1 MADAN
6 TSAQLQS
13 SATLAQRL
21 QARLDA
27 GANLDELLKLAA
39 DAGVSL
45 DPALT
50 QQMVDYVAQ
59 GGKGAQFLP
68 GVGGETT
75 PAVPEVAPSPASQT
89 PLGAAIAG
97 AADVYAAEPSLGL
110 DPANRSEL
118 EKLGILG
125 KYLYAPLGD
134 IGAAA
139 YTTAQAGLMGAAQ
152 GTGQLLENIGVLP
165 AVEAL
170 TSVKQTPQS
179 FAEQALGIA
188 DFATMKYPFA
198 TIPELP
204 SRTAPTLPRVAEVAA
219 EVTPLPAVKLPSKT
233 NRVLPTGK
241 APLETFSG
249 ETVLKHGRD
258 VRTAGPLTGFST
270 PNKVNAD
277 LRYGTPED
285 AGGVLGSDG
294 VYLASDPKWFTDMS
308 QLYLPNVYDVAAP
321 FDNALVLTPENIGSL
336 PKRGKP
342 WRGRDIAEWAKRKGY
357 DGVVLEGFDDLVS
370 QLRASEKPVGPISPE
385 GLEFTPKGLRK
396 KDFPQEF
403 SLYQKEL
410 KQSGI
415 ALDPNLPDVIPADD
429 AARMFLKRMNVDP
442 EIGQDQVF
450 AMQPERLRVL
460 GPAQTLEGRVS
471 LRSSAANAPK
481 TIAVNEMPTLT
492 PAEGKA
498 ALEGMAEQGMT
509 QPLPKLDVSEKVA
522 NFASDYLNAG
532 GLTRPADMPFS
543 EFFYRHVKAG
553 TVPEDQFRELVQ
565 KYNLDDQDVMEL
577 FTGTRQGLGDAART
591 MQRFSVASRYV
602 PQEAGELAKLGVEQ
616 AADLSLWQRLTN
628 TYRGAL
634 VSNMATTMR
643 NNISSL
649 ARVPIDVATNLA
661 DAAINTAANPFRAE
675 KVGVNPMDAFAVITD
690 RFNPAQNKR
699 FYDQLRNIQPGINTE
714 LMATYAAD
722 VARVT
727 KKDAFSK
734 AEKAIDT
741 VNLFN
746 RVSET
751 ATRKAIF
758 PVYLRREATRLGYNF
773 DELVDAER
781 LNELPEEAY
790 QNALNATLDYTYSGR
805 PKRDSFADL
814 FVRAVEKGGLPLATV
829 MPFPRFMVN
838 AMKFQFDHSPAGF
851 ARLLSKAERE
861 KFAKGDTSALSKAM
875 VGSALL
881 YAAYEFRNSENAGEV
896 WYEAKTKDGKTFD
909 LRPFFPAAPYLL
921 VADIIKRAQDGS
933 LDLAFASK
941 DILQGLTGA
950 QFRAGG
956 GLYVADELIRD
967 LTGAGTALE
976 KAKNITKQ
984 WLANLGGGFLVPFQQ
999 FKDFYAQYNPEEAVY
1014 RDAKDSALGTALR
1027 AVPGAQRALGVPE
1040 AELPTREGA
1049 SITVDP
1055 ALRQLLG
1062 VTVREEKNFLE
1073 SEIDRLGLK
1082 PYELGPNTGDP
1093 EMDRLINRDLG
1104 IIAERG
1110 VLPLIQSGQYKQLDD
1125 VRKVQAIRDVYTK
1138 ARDVAMQKF
1147 EAENPELALIKSLKR
1162 RNRTEKIL
1170 INRAFE
1176 EKTGK
1181 TAEAFLRQL
1190 REAPMVRSQEQY
1202 DALPK
1207 GAKFTDPGD
1216 YKVYEKK

>member
-97 AADVYAAEPSLGL
+97 AADVFSAEPSLGL

-125 KYLYAPLGD
+125 RYLYAPLGD

-198 TIPELP
+198 AVPELP

-219 EVTPLPAVKLPSKT
+219 EVTPPPM
-233 NRVLPTGK
+233 
-241 APLETFSG
+241 
-249 ETVLKHGRD
+249 
-258 VRTAGPLTGFST
+258 
-270 PNKVNAD
+270 
-277 LRYGTPED
+277 
-285 AGGVLGSDG
+285 
-294 VYLASDPKWFTDMS
+294 PK
-308 QLYLPNVYDVAAP
+308 
-321 FDNALVLTPENIGSL
+321 I
-336 PKRGKP
+336 R
-342 WRGRDIAEWAKRKGY
+342 
-357 DGVVLEGFDDLVS
+357 
-370 QLRASEKPVGPISPE
+370 
-385 GLEFTPKGLRK
+385 
-396 KDFPQEF
+396 
-403 SLYQKEL
+403 
-410 KQSGI
+410 
-415 ALDPNLPDVIPADD
+415 
-429 AARMFLKRMNVDP
+429 
-442 EIGQDQVF
+442 
-450 AMQPERLRVL
+450 
-460 GPAQTLEGRVS
+460 
-471 LRSSAANAPK
+471 APK
-481 TIAVNEMPTLT
+481 AEPTVPVNEMPTLT

-553 TVPEDQFRELVQ
+553 TVPEDQFRELVT
-565 KYNLDDQDVMEL
+565 KYKLDDQDVMEL

-602 PQEAGELAKLGVEQ
+602 PQEAGELAKLGVKQ

-634 VSNMATTMR
+634 VSNMATVMR

-649 ARVPIDVATNLA
+649 ARVPIDVVTNLT
-661 DAAINTAANPFRAE
+661 DTVINAAANPFRAE

-690 RFNPAQNKR
+690 RFNPAQNKK
-699 FYDQLRNIQPGINTE
+699 FYEQIRNVQPGVYQE
-714 LMATYAAD
+714 MMATYASD
-722 VARVT
+722 IARVT

-734 AEKAIDT
+734 AEKAVDT
-741 VNLFN
+741 LNLFG

-751 ATRKAIF
+751 ATRKAMF
-758 PVYLRREATRLGYNF
+758 PVYLRREATKLGYNF

-875 VGSALL
+875 VGSSLL
-881 YAAYEFRNSENAGEV
+881 YAAYEFRNSENAGEK
-896 WYEAKTKDGKTFD
+896 WYEAKTDSGKTFD

-933 LDLAFASK
+933 VDLAFEAK

-967 LTGAGTALE
+967 LSNAGTNTE
-976 KAKNITKQ
+976 KAKTIAKQ

-1049 SITVDP
+1049 SVTVDP

-1062 VTVREEKNFLE
+1062 VTVRQEKNFLE
-1073 SEIDRLGLK
+1073 SEIDRLGLA
-1082 PYELGPNTGDP
+1082 PYELGPKTGDP

-1110 VLPLIQSGQYKQLDD
+1110 VLPLIQSAQYKQLDD
-1125 VRKVQAIRDVYTK
+1125 VRKVQAIRDVYSK
-1138 ARDVAMQKF
+1138 AREVAMQKF
-1147 EAENPELALIKSLKR
+1147 EAENPELALIKSLKN
-1162 RNRTEKIL
+1162 RNRTEKVL
-1170 INRAFE
+1170 INRAFQ

-1181 TAEAFLRQL
+1181 TAEEFLRQL

>member
-1 MADAN
+1 MALSPKPVQP
-6 TSAQLQS
+6 TSAPSDTTSAVALLQS
-13 SATLAQRL
+13 RF
-21 QARLDA
+21 DA
-27 GANLDELLKLAA
+27 GADADALIKLADDLLKQGQIAA
-39 DAGVSL
+39 PINPENVKA
-45 DPALT
+45 
-50 QQMVDYVAQ
+50 MVAFRDQ
-59 GGKGAQFLP
+59 GGKGAGFLP
-68 GVGGETT
+68 SVLPGQEIGFKTPEAQPAETFAGVNPVST
-75 PAVPEVAPSPASQT
+75 AIQAAS
-89 PLGAAIAG
+89 
-97 AADVYAAEPSLGL
+97 DVFAAEPSIGL

-118 EKLGILG
+118 EKLGVLG
-125 KYLYAPLGD
+125 RYLYAPLGD

-152 GTGQLLENIGVLP
+152 GTGQLLQNIGVLP

-170 TSVKQTPQS
+170 TGVKQTPQN
-179 FAEQALGIA
+179 FAEQALSIA
-188 DFATMKYPFA
+188 DFATMQYPFA
-198 TIPELP
+198 AIPELP
-204 SRTAPTLPRVAEVAA
+204 SRARPTIPRVAEVAA
-219 EVTPLPAVKLPSKT
+219 EVTPPPMPK
-233 NRVLPTGK
+233 
-241 APLETFSG
+241 
-249 ETVLKHGRD
+249 
-258 VRTAGPLTGFST
+258 VR
-270 PNKVNAD
+270 
-277 LRYGTPED
+277 
-285 AGGVLGSDG
+285 
-294 VYLASDPKWFTDMS
+294 
-308 QLYLPNVYDVAAP
+308 
-321 FDNALVLTPENIGSL
+321 
-336 PKRGKP
+336 
-342 WRGRDIAEWAKRKGY
+342 
-357 DGVVLEGFDDLVS
+357 
-370 QLRASEKPVGPISPE
+370 
-385 GLEFTPKGLRK
+385 
-396 KDFPQEF
+396 
-403 SLYQKEL
+403 
-410 KQSGI
+410 
-415 ALDPNLPDVIPADD
+415 
-429 AARMFLKRMNVDP
+429 
-442 EIGQDQVF
+442 
-450 AMQPERLRVL
+450 
-460 GPAQTLEGRVS
+460 
-471 LRSSAANAPK
+471 APK
-481 TIAVNEMPTLT
+481 AEPAIPVNEMPTMT

-498 ALEGMAEQGMT
+498 ALGSMAEQGMT
-509 QPLPKLDVSEKVA
+509 QPLPKLDVSTKVA
-522 NFASDYLNAG
+522 DFAADYLNAG

-602 PQEAGELAKLGVEQ
+602 PTEAGELAKLGVEQ
-616 AADLSLWQRLTN
+616 AGDLSLWKRLTN

-649 ARVPIDVATNLA
+649 ARVPIDAATNLM
-661 DAAINTAANPFRAE
+661 DSAINVVANPFRAE

-699 FYDQLRNIQPGINTE
+699 FYEQIRNVQPGVNQE
-714 LMATYAAD
+714 LMATYASD

-734 AEKAIDT
+734 AEKAVDT
-741 VNLFN
+741 INLFN

-758 PVYLRREATRLGYNF
+758 PVFLRREATRLGYNF

-781 LNELPEEAY
+781 LGDLPEEAY
-790 QNALNATLDYTYSGR
+790 QNALNSTLDYTYSAR
-805 PKRDSFADL
+805 PKPNSFADL
-814 FVRAVEKGGLPLATV
+814 FVRTVEKGGLPLATV

-851 ARLLSKAERE
+851 FKLLSKAERD
-861 KFAKGDTSALSKAM
+861 KFAKGDVSALSKAM
-875 VGSALL
+875 VGSSLL
-881 YAAYEFRNSENAGEV
+881 YAAYEFRNSENAGEK
-896 WYEAKTKDGKTFD
+896 WYEAKTDSGKTFD

-921 VADIIKRAQDGS
+921 VADIIKRSQDGS
-933 LDLAFASK
+933 VDLAFEAK

-967 LTGAGTALE
+967 LSSAGTNTE
-976 KAKNITKQ
+976 KAKTIAKQ
-984 WLANLGGGFLVPFQQ
+984 WLANLGGGFLNPFQQ

-1040 AELPTREGA
+1040 AELATREGA
-1049 SITVDP
+1049 STTVDP

-1062 VTVREEKNFLE
+1062 VTVKQEKNFLE
-1073 SEIDRLGLK
+1073 SEIDRLGLS
-1082 PYELGPNTGDP
+1082 PYDIGPKTGDP

-1104 IIAERG
+1104 LIAERAI
-1110 VLPLIQSGQYKQLDD
+1110 VPLLQTEQYKRLDD
-1125 VRKVQAIRDVYTK
+1125 VRKVQAIRDIYTQARK
-1138 ARDVAMQKF
+1138 AAVAKF
-1147 EAENPELALIKSLKR
+1147 ETENPELALIKSLKG
-1162 RNRTEKIL
+1162 RNRTEKVL

-1181 TAEAFLRQL
+1181 NAEAFLRQL
-1190 REAPMVRSQEQY
+1190 REAPMIRTQEQY

>member
-6 TSAQLQS
+6 TSAQYQS

-21 QARLDA
+21 QDRLDA
-27 GANLDELLKLAA
+27 GASVDELLKIAA
-39 DAGVSL
+39 ESGVTL
-45 DPALT
+45 DREQT
-50 QQMVDYVAQ
+50 QRMVDY
-59 GGKGAQFLP
+59 GKGARFVPNEQLNPLIPEPPISSELP
-68 GVGGETT
+68 APPPNLAETT
-75 PAVPEVAPSPASQT
+75 PV
-89 PLGAAIAG
+89 GGFIAG
-97 AADVYAAEPSLGL
+97 AADVFAAEPSLGL
-110 DPANRSEL
+110 DPANRAEL
-118 EKLGILG
+118 ERLGALG
-125 KYLYAPLGD
+125 RYLYAPLGD
-134 IGAAA
+134 IGAFAG
-139 YTTAQAGLMGAAQ
+139 TTIQAGLMGAGR
-152 GTGQLLENIGVLP
+152 GTGQFLENIGVLP

-170 TSVKQTPQS
+170 TGVKQTPES
-179 FAEQALGIA
+179 FAEQALGVA
-188 DFATMKYPFA
+188 DFAAMKFPFA
-198 TIPELP
+198 TVPQLSNRTVP
-204 SRTAPTLPRVAEVAA
+204 VPTAPRIAEVAA
-219 EVTPLPAVKLPSKT
+219 EVTPPPMP
-233 NRVLPTGK
+233 RV
-241 APLETFSG
+241 
-249 ETVLKHGRD
+249 R
-258 VRTAGPLTGFST
+258 
-270 PNKVNAD
+270 
-277 LRYGTPED
+277 
-285 AGGVLGSDG
+285 
-294 VYLASDPKWFTDMS
+294 
-308 QLYLPNVYDVAAP
+308 
-321 FDNALVLTPENIGSL
+321 
-336 PKRGKP
+336 
-342 WRGRDIAEWAKRKGY
+342 
-357 DGVVLEGFDDLVS
+357 
-370 QLRASEKPVGPISPE
+370 
-385 GLEFTPKGLRK
+385 
-396 KDFPQEF
+396 
-403 SLYQKEL
+403 
-410 KQSGI
+410 
-415 ALDPNLPDVIPADD
+415 
-429 AARMFLKRMNVDP
+429 
-442 EIGQDQVF
+442 
-450 AMQPERLRVL
+450 
-460 GPAQTLEGRVS
+460 
-471 LRSSAANAPK
+471 APK
-481 TIAVNEMPTLT
+481 AEPTIPVNEMPILK

-498 ALEGMAEQGMT
+498 ALESMAEQGMT

-565 KYNLDDQDVMEL
+565 KYGLDDKDVMEL

-602 PQEAGELAKLGVEQ
+602 PTEAGELAKLGVEQ
-616 AADLSLWQRLTN
+616 AADLTLWNRLTN
-628 TYRGAL
+628 VYRGAL

-661 DAAINTAANPFRAE
+661 DTAINAAANPFRAQ
-675 KVGVNPMDAFAVITD
+675 KVGVNPMDAFALITD

-699 FYDQLRNIQPGINTE
+699 FYEQIRNVQPGVNQE

-727 KKDAFSK
+727 KNDAFSK
-734 AEKAIDT
+734 AEKAVDT
-741 VNLFN
+741 LNLFN

-751 ATRKAIF
+751 ATRKALF
-758 PVYLRREATRLGYNF
+758 PVYLRREATKLGYNF

-781 LNELPEEAY
+781 LGDLPEEAY
-790 QNALNATLDYTYSGR
+790 QNALNATLDYTYSAR
-805 PKRDSFADL
+805 PKPDSFADL
-814 FVRAVEKGGLPLATV
+814 FVRAVEKGGLPLASV

-851 ARLLSKAERE
+851 FRLLSKAERE
-861 KFAKGDTSALSKAM
+861 KFAAGDTSALSKAM
-875 VGSALL
+875 VGSSLL
-881 YAAYEFRNSENAGEV
+881 YAAYEFRNSETAGEK

-921 VADIIKRAQDGS
+921 VADIIKRSQDGS
-933 LDLAFASK
+933 VDLAFEAK

-967 LTGAGTALE
+967 LSSAGTNTE
-976 KAKNITKQ
+976 KAKTIAKQ
-984 WLANLGGGFLVPFQQ
+984 WLANVGGGFLVPFQQ

-1014 RDAKDSALGTALR
+1014 RDAKDSALGTLVR

-1049 SITVDP
+1049 SVTVDP

-1062 VTVREEKNFLE
+1062 VTVRQEKNFLE
-1073 SEIDRLGLK
+1073 SEIDRLGLT
-1082 PYELGPNTGDP
+1082 PYELGPKTGDP

-1110 VLPLIQSGQYKQLDD
+1110 VLPLIQSEQYKQLDD

-1138 ARDVAMQKF
+1138 AREVAVQKF

-1162 RNRTEKIL
+1162 RNRTEKVL

-1176 EKTGK
+1176 EKTGMN
-1181 TAEAFLRQL
+1181 AEAFLRQL
-1190 REAPMVRSQEQY
+1190 REAPMIRSQEQY

>member
-50 QQMVDYVAQ
+50 KQMVDYVAK

-75 PAVPEVAPSPASQT
+75 PAVPEVAPSPANQT

-97 AADVYAAEPSLGL
+97 AADVFAAEPSLGL

-118 EKLGILG
+118 EKLGVLG

-152 GTGQLLENIGVLP
+152 GAGQLLENIGVLP

-204 SRTAPTLPRVAEVAA
+204 SRTAPALPRVAEVAA
-219 EVTPLPAVKLPSKT
+219 EVTPPPM
-233 NRVLPTGK
+233 
-241 APLETFSG
+241 
-249 ETVLKHGRD
+249 
-258 VRTAGPLTGFST
+258 
-270 PNKVNAD
+270 
-277 LRYGTPED
+277 
-285 AGGVLGSDG
+285 
-294 VYLASDPKWFTDMS
+294 PK
-308 QLYLPNVYDVAAP
+308 
-321 FDNALVLTPENIGSL
+321 I
-336 PKRGKP
+336 R
-342 WRGRDIAEWAKRKGY
+342 
-357 DGVVLEGFDDLVS
+357 
-370 QLRASEKPVGPISPE
+370 
-385 GLEFTPKGLRK
+385 
-396 KDFPQEF
+396 
-403 SLYQKEL
+403 
-410 KQSGI
+410 
-415 ALDPNLPDVIPADD
+415 
-429 AARMFLKRMNVDP
+429 
-442 EIGQDQVF
+442 
-450 AMQPERLRVL
+450 
-460 GPAQTLEGRVS
+460 
-471 LRSSAANAPK
+471 APK
-481 TIAVNEMPTLT
+481 AEPTVPVNEMPTLT

-498 ALEGMAEQGMT
+498 ALGSMAEQGMT

-522 NFASDYLNAG
+522 NFASDFLNAG

-565 KYNLDDQDVMEL
+565 KYNLNDQDVMEL

-602 PQEAGELAKLGVEQ
+602 PTEAGELAKLGVEQ

-661 DAAINTAANPFRAE
+661 DTAINTAANPFRAE

-790 QNALNATLDYTYSGR
+790 QNALNATLDYTYSAR
-805 PKRDSFADL
+805 PKRDSLADL
-814 FVRAVEKGGLPLATV
+814 FVRTVEKGGLPLATV

-851 ARLLSKAERE
+851 FRLLSKAERE
-861 KFAKGDTSALSKAM
+861 KFAKGDPSALSKAM
-875 VGSALL
+875 VGSSLL

-933 LDLAFASK
+933 VDLAFEAK

-967 LTGAGTALE
+967 LSSAGTNTE
-976 KAKNITKQ
+976 KAKTIAKQ
-984 WLANLGGGFLVPFQQ
+984 WLANVGGGFLVPFQQ

-1027 AVPGAQRALGVPE
+1027 SVPGAQRALGVPE

-1049 SITVDP
+1049 SVTVDP

-1062 VTVREEKNFLE
+1062 VTVRQEKNFLE
-1073 SEIDRLGLK
+1073 SEIDRLGLA

-1104 IIAERG
+1104 TIAERG
-1110 VLPLIQSGQYKQLDD
+1110 VLPLIQSEQYKQLDD
-1125 VRKVQAIRDVYTK
+1125 VRKVQAIRDVYSK
-1138 ARDVAMQKF
+1138 AREVAMQKF
-1147 EAENPELALIKSLKR
+1147 EAENPELALIKSLKG
-1162 RNRTEKIL
+1162 RNRTEKVL
-1170 INRAFE
+1170 INRAFQ
-1176 EKTGK
+1176 EKTGQ
-1181 TAEAFLRQL
+1181 TAEEFLRQL
-1190 REAPMVRSQEQY
+1190 REAPMIRTQEQY

>member
-1 MADAN
+1 MALSPKPVQP
-6 TSAQLQS
+6 TSAPSDTTSAVALLQS
-13 SATLAQRL
+13 RF
-21 QARLDA
+21 DA
-27 GANLDELLKLAA
+27 GADADTLIKLADDLLKQGQIAA
-39 DAGVSL
+39 PINPENVKA
-45 DPALT
+45 
-50 QQMVDYVAQ
+50 MVAFRDQ
-59 GGKGAQFLP
+59 GGKGAGFLQSALP
-68 GVGGETT
+68 GQELGVKTPEAQPVETFAGVN
-75 PAVPEVAPSPASQT
+75 PVS
-89 PLGAAIAG
+89 AAIQ
-97 AADVYAAEPSLGL
+97 AASDVFAAEPSIGL

-118 EKLGILG
+118 EKLGVLG
-125 KYLYAPLGD
+125 RYLYAPLGD

-152 GTGQLLENIGVLP
+152 GTGQLLQNIGVLP

-188 DFATMKYPFA
+188 DFATMQYPFA
-198 TIPELP
+198 AIPELP
-204 SRTAPTLPRVAEVAA
+204 SRARPTIPRVAEVAA
-219 EVTPLPAVKLPSKT
+219 EVAPPPMPKVRAAKAE
-233 NRVLPTGK
+233 PTV
-241 APLETFSG
+241 P
-249 ETVLKHGRD
+249 
-258 VRTAGPLTGFST
+258 
-270 PNKVNAD
+270 
-277 LRYGTPED
+277 
-285 AGGVLGSDG
+285 
-294 VYLASDPKWFTDMS
+294 
-308 QLYLPNVYDVAAP
+308 
-321 FDNALVLTPENIGSL
+321 
-336 PKRGKP
+336 
-342 WRGRDIAEWAKRKGY
+342 
-357 DGVVLEGFDDLVS
+357 
-370 QLRASEKPVGPISPE
+370 
-385 GLEFTPKGLRK
+385 
-396 KDFPQEF
+396 
-403 SLYQKEL
+403 
-410 KQSGI
+410 
-415 ALDPNLPDVIPADD
+415 
-429 AARMFLKRMNVDP
+429 
-442 EIGQDQVF
+442 
-450 AMQPERLRVL
+450 
-460 GPAQTLEGRVS
+460 
-471 LRSSAANAPK
+471 
-481 TIAVNEMPTLT
+481 VNEMPTMT

-498 ALEGMAEQGMT
+498 ALGSMAEQGMT
-509 QPLPKLDVSEKVA
+509 QPLPKLDLSGKVA
-522 NFASDYLNAG
+522 DFAADYLNAG

-602 PQEAGELAKLGVEQ
+602 PTEAGELAKLGVEQ
-616 AADLSLWQRLTN
+616 AGDLSLWKRLTN

-634 VSNMATTMR
+634 VANMATTMR

-649 ARVPIDVATNLA
+649 ARVPIDVVTNLT
-661 DAAINTAANPFRAE
+661 DTAINVVANPFRAE

-690 RFNPAQNKR
+690 RFNPAKNKR
-699 FYDQLRNIQPGINTE
+699 FYEQIRNVQPGVNQE
-714 LMATYAAD
+714 LMATYASD

-734 AEKAIDT
+734 AEKAVDT
-741 VNLFN
+741 INLFN

-758 PVYLRREATRLGYNF
+758 PVFLRREATRLGYNF

-781 LNELPEEAY
+781 LGDLPEEAF
-790 QNALNATLDYTYSGR
+790 QNALNSTLDYTYSAR
-805 PKRDSFADL
+805 PKPDSFADL
-814 FVRAVEKGGLPLATV
+814 FVRTVEKGGLPLATV

-851 ARLLSKAERE
+851 FRLLSKAERD

-875 VGSALL
+875 VGSSLL
-881 YAAYEFRNSENAGEV
+881 YAAYEFRNSEQAGEK
-896 WYEAKTKDGKTFD
+896 WFEAKTKDGKTFD

-933 LDLAFASK
+933 IDLAFTAK
-941 DILQGLTGA
+941 DVLQGLTGA

-967 LTGAGTALE
+967 LSSAGTNTE
-976 KAKNITKQ
+976 KAKTIAKQ
-984 WLANLGGGFLVPFQQ
+984 WLANLGGGFLNPFQQ

-1040 AELPTREGA
+1040 AELATREGA
-1049 SITVDP
+1049 STTVDP

-1062 VTVREEKNFLE
+1062 VTIKQEKNFLE
-1073 SEIDRLGLK
+1073 SEIDRLGLS
-1082 PYELGPNTGDP
+1082 PYDIGPKTGDP

-1104 IIAERG
+1104 LIAERAI
-1110 VLPLIQSGQYKQLDD
+1110 VPLLQTEQYKQLDD
-1125 VRKVQAIRDVYTK
+1125 VRKVQAIRDIYAQARK
-1138 ARDVAMQKF
+1138 AAVAKF
-1147 EAENPELALIKSLKR
+1147 ETENPELALIKSLKG
-1162 RNRTEKIL
+1162 RNRTEKVL

-1176 EKTGK
+1176 QKTGK
-1181 TAEAFLRQL
+1181 NAEAFLRQL
-1190 REAPMVRSQEQY
+1190 REAPMIRTQEQY